1 MRLAVDTNAYT
12 AFCKNKRTAVDAIQT
27 ADEIILPLMVVAE
40 LRAGF
45 AIGRKGAENEKILQ
59 RFLNSNR
66 VSIQNP
72 NEGTTYIYA
81 RLFNY
86 LRNKGTPVPI
96 NDLWIASITL
106 QNDATL
112 LTFVQHFEVLPQLPR
127 WE

>member
-12 AFCKNKRTAVDAIQT
+12 AFCKGTRVAIDAIQT
-27 ADEIILPLMVVAE
+27 ADEILVPLIVVAE

-45 AIGRKGAENEKILQ
+45 SAGRKGDENEKILQ
-59 RFLNSNR
+59 RFLNSKR
-66 VSIQNP
+66 VFIKSP
-72 NEGTTYIYA
+72 DEGTTFIYA

-86 LRNKGTPVPI
+86 LRNKGTPIPI
-96 NDLWIASITL
+96 NDLWIASIVQ

-112 LTFVQHFEVLPQLPR
+112 LTFDQHFEVLPQIPR

>member
-12 AFCKNKRTAVDAIQT
+12 AFCKGNKTAVDAIQT
-27 ADEIILPLMVVAE
+27 ADEIMLPLMVVAE

-45 AIGRKGAENEKILQ
+45 VAGRKGDENEKTLQ
-59 RFLNSNR
+59 RFLNSKR
-66 VSIQNP
+66 VIVKNP
-72 NEGTTYIYA
+72 DEGTTFIYA
-81 RLFNY
+81 RLFTY
-86 LRNKGTPVPI
+86 LRNKGTPIPI

-112 LTFVQHFEVLPQLPR
+112 LTFDLHFEVLPQIPL